1 MLLALILCQLAASV
15 IANPFHKYPS
25 VFLLDVGNEELEK
38 TNTEQIR
45 LSVPGGSVALRY
57 PAIGDGELIGHL
69 RVSSIDFGTAL
80 KANIVDGGP
89 GYKYAVLVLMGNRGV
104 PYDAVVTVQTVNE
117 QSLNIPNVAYDPNS
131 AGIATPVEEDENNS
145 AEDVSDGPP
154 LSNYQSESIVQ
165 NSQNAELTQS
175 SDNVYS
181 YVKNEV
187 ADESD
192 QLEEDSDFD
201 DSNAPN
207 EEQDIEEDDDDDSEN
222 GTDDTGNEN
231 DQTDIHKEYTDDV
244 DQVDDSNVEVKGI
257 DTYDD
262 DNDDDISPELEQYV
276 PNDYAEDKPPNI
288 EEEKYG
294 QPDEVNV
301 RPDYQQVPLDYE
313 EAYDMDPIFNDGE
326 VHNNGDKYRDSNNN
340 NYIDSD
346 DNYAVAY

>member
-1 MLLALILCQLAASV
+1 MHNLTLDCG
-15 IANPFHKYPS
+15 F
-25 VFLLDVGNEELEK
+25 VFLRYYVNRRRGRPRRRWRNELDAYEK
-38 TNTEQIR
+38 DWPQK
-45 LSVPGGSVALRY
+45 ALPRDEWKEGRE
-57 PAIGDGELIGHL
+57 AFALLWEDHSRKILKHDIINISLI
-69 RVSSIDFGTAL
+69 
-80 KANIVDGGP
+80 
-89 GYKYAVLVLMGNRGV
+89 M
-104 PYDAVVTVQTVNE
+104 
-117 QSLNIPNVAYDPNS
+117 
-131 AGIATPVEEDENNS
+131 
-145 AEDVSDGPP
+145 
-154 LSNYQSESIVQ
+154 

-192 QLEEDSDFD
+192 QLEENSDFD

-244 DQVDDSNVEVKGI
+244 DQVDDSNVQVKGI

-294 QPDEVNV
+294 QPEEVNV